1 MKLAWLKYFVFVSL
15 FFATT
20 IVASFL
26 YIEFANNQ
34 DILEVSDLPKVDAIV
49 IFGAMV
55 YSDEEVSYV
64 LSERLNTGIAA
75 YKQGKATKIIVS
87 GDHGTTQYDE
97 VTAMK
102 NYLLKNGIPRR
113 DIFLDHARFSTYD
126 SIYRIKEVFEVNS
139 AILVT
144 QELHLKRALFIA
156 KCLNLN
162 VKGAVAIPY
171 QGEIFSQ
178 TIREFGARFKAV
190 CQAAIFK
197 LKPTFLGEKIPIFSS
212 DGIVTE

>member
-1 MKLAWLKYFVFVSL
+1 MKIIWFKYFVFILL
-15 FFATT
+15 FFVIAVVT
-20 IVASFL
+20 SYF

-34 DILEVSDLPKVDAIV
+34 DILEVSDLPKADAIV

-64 LSERLNTGIAA
+64 VAERLNTGIDA
-75 YKQGKATKIIVS
+75 YKKEKATKIIVT

-102 NYLLKNGIPRR
+102 NYLLKHGIPRE
-113 DIFLDHARFSTYD
+113 DIFLDHAGFNTYD
-126 SIYRIKEVFEVNS
+126 SLYRVKEVFEVNS
-139 AILVT
+139 AILVS
-144 QELHLKRALFIA
+144 QELHLKRALFIG

-162 VKGAVAIPY
+162 VKGAVAVPY
-171 QGEIFSQ
+171 EGEIIPQ

-190 CQAAIFK
+190 CQSTIFK
-197 LKPTFLGEKIPIFSS
+197 PKPRFLGEKIPVFSNS
-212 DGIVTE
+212 GIVTE